1 MLAEILDGKALSE
14 ELLLILKEEV
24 NELFKKTSKKAK
36 LAIIMAGEN
45 SASVAY
51 VAKKKEALKLVGCDF
66 EEFNFGKNI
75 STDELILKIEDLNND
90 KSFHGILVQ
99 LPLPEQVSETDVIHA
114 ISPEKDVD
122 GFTTYNM
129 GNLVLG
135 REEDI
140 YPPCTPMGVIKLLE
154 HYEIAIEGKEIVV
167 IGRSHIV
174 GKPLAI
180 MLSNRNAT
188 VTLCHSKT
196 KNINFHTIRADIL
209 CVAVGKKDF
218 IKAENIKN
226 GAIVIDV
233 GFSRDE
239 NGKINGDVQFED
251 VLKKA
256 SYLTPVPGGV
266 GPMTVYCLVENLVKS
281 FKMKEIL
288 G

>member
-14 ELLLILKEEV
+14 ENLLLMKEELF
-24 NELFKKTSKKAK
+24 ELIKTTNKRPK
-36 LAIIMAGEN
+36 LAIILVGDN
-45 SASVAY
+45 ASSIAY
-51 VAKKKEALKLVGCDF
+51 VEKKKQALDLVGC
-66 EEFNFGKNI
+66 EYQEFLFGKNV

-90 KSFHGILVQ
+90 NQFHGILVQ
-99 LPLPEQVSETDVIHA
+99 LPLAPQIIEEDVIHA

-122 GFTTYNM
+122 GFTSYNM

-135 REEDI
+135 KESEI
-140 YPPCTPMGVIKLLE
+140 YPPCTPLGVIKLLE
-154 HYEIAIEGKEIVV
+154 HYEISVEGKEIVV

-196 KNINFHTIRADIL
+196 KNISFHTIRADIL

-218 IKAENIKN
+218 LKGEMIKKDAV
-226 GAIVIDV
+226 VIDV

-239 NGKINGDVQFED
+239 NGSISGDVNFEE

-266 GPMTVYCLVENLVKS
+266 GPMTVSCLVENLIKA
-281 FKMKEIL
+281 FKKTI
-288 G
+288 